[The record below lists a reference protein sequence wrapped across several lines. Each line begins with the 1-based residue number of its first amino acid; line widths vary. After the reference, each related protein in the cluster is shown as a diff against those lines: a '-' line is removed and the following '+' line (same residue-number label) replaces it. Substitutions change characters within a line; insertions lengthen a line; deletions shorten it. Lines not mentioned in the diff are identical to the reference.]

1 MKLLF
6 SGLLLANLGMW
17 MWGNWYV
24 TGPVAPAALQARAEI
39 SPEKMATLAEINV
52 SKLKRRQSPV
62 ASPRKLTDVT
72 PPRMCYRIGP
82 FSHERDLRP
91 VRKWLA
97 DYVVSAVPQEKE
109 EEITSYRVYIK
120 PLASARKAAAMR
132 KRLTRAGF
140 KDHALL
146 REQGMKNAISLGVF
160 SVKKNALTQI
170 RRLRKKGFKASRQT
184 LVRYQTEYFI
194 DIKAEND
201 LRTVLSKRRWKTAKA
216 KTVACEVAKR

>member
-24 TGPVAPAALQARAEI
+24 TGPIAPAALQARAEV
-39 SPEKMATLAEINV
+39 SPEKMATLAEL
-52 SKLKRRQSPV
+52 KTGDLKRRQSSV
-62 ASPRKLTDVT
+62 DSPKKLTDVT

-82 FSHERDLRP
+82 FEQERELRP

-97 DYVVSAVPQEKE
+97 DYVVSAVPHEKE
-109 EEITSYRVYIK
+109 EEVTSYRVYIK
-120 PLASARKAAAMR
+120 PLASTKKAAAMR
-132 KRLTRAGF
+132 RRLTRAGF

-146 REQGMKNAISLGVF
+146 REQGMKNAVSLGVF
-160 SVKKNALTQI
+160 SVKKNAIQQI
-170 RRLRKKGFKASRQT
+170 RRLKKKGFKASRQT
-184 LVRYQTEYFI
+184 LVRFKSGYFI

-201 LRTVLSKRRWKTAKA
+201 LRPILAKRRWKAA
-216 KTVACEVAKR
+216 RAQDVACEVAKR

>member
-1 MKLLF
+1 MKFLF

-24 TGPVAPAALQARAEI
+24 TGPIAPAALQARAEI
-39 SPEKMATLAEINV
+39 APEKMTTLAELNTRD
-52 SKLKRRQSPV
+52 LRRRQSPV
-62 ASPRKLTDVT
+62 TSPKKLTDVT

-82 FSHERDLRP
+82 FEREQDLRP

-97 DYVVSAVPQEKE
+97 DYVVSAVPHEKE
-109 EEITSYRVYIK
+109 EEVTSYRVYIR
-120 PLASARKAAAMR
+120 PLASAKKAAAMR

-160 SVKKNALTQI
+160 SVKKNALQQI
-170 RRLRKKGFKASRQT
+170 RRLKKKGFKASRQT
-184 LVRYQTEYFI
+184 LVRYKSGYFI

-201 LRTVLSKRRWKTAKA
+201 LRPMLAKRRWKTARA
-216 KTVACEVAKR
+216 QDVACEVAKR